1 MSNSTISSL
10 TQRYIFILI
19 GLVLLLIISQNFYK
33 RFDLTQDK
41 RYTLSDITIEM
52 LDTISSPL
60 EVELLLNGKSTSE
73 FRRLQQETI
82 QILEELT
89 SVNKNIRYRVVHP
102 QELDVRTDLHEKI
115 KNFQI
120 RPAQI
125 QIKQD

>member
-82 QILEELT
+82 QILEIGRAH
-89 SVNKNIRYRVVHP
+89 V
-102 QELDVRTDLHEKI
+102 
-115 KNFQI
+115 
-120 RPAQI
+120 
-125 QIKQD
+125 